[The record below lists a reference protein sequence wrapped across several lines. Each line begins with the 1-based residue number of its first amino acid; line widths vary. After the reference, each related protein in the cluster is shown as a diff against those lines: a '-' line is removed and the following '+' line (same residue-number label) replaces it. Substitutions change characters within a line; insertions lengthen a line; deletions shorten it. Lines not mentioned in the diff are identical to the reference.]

1 MTVACEPVSIVFPG
15 PVNPTR
21 LRHEWL
27 FSCLC
32 GWRLAL
38 KTVVFD
44 LDGTLADTSRDL
56 IRAAN
61 RCFEARNHQG
71 PLDPVADA
79 STAFDGGRAMLR
91 LGFSRLGESWS
102 EADVDGEYPVF
113 LEHYGRELD
122 RETRLYPHAEE
133 ALDTLLSRDFLLAV
147 CTNKP
152 EALALEL
159 LRRLGVLDRFRS
171 VLGADTLPV
180 RKPNPIHLL
189 ETIRRAGG
197 ERTASVLV
205 GDTDNDRATAKSA
218 GVPCVLVTFGPR
230 GLEVEN
236 LDPEWLLHDYRQ
248 LASLV
253 DMAIG
258 EIHAETGG

>member
-1 MTVACEPVSIVFPG
+1 M
-15 PVNPTR
+15 
-21 LRHEWL
+21 
-27 FSCLC
+27 
-32 GWRLAL
+32 

-61 RCFEARNHQG
+61 RCFESRNAG
-71 PLDPVADA
+71 SPLDPVADA

-91 LGFSRLGESWS
+91 LGFSRLGARWS

-113 LEHYGRELD
+113 LDHYGRELD

-133 ALDTLLSRDFLLAV
+133 ALDTLLSRNALLAV

-159 LRRLGVLDRFRS
+159 LRRLGILDRFRS

-180 RKPNPIHLL
+180 RKPNPVHLL

-197 ERTASVLV
+197 EPAASVLI

-218 GVPCVLVTFGPR
+218 GVPCMLVTFGPR
-230 GLEVEN
+230 GFDVER
-236 LDPEWLLHDYRQ
+236 LKPEWLLHDYRQ
-248 LASLV
+248 LASIV
-253 DMAIG
+253 DTVIDG
-258 EIHAETGG
+258 FRTKQGSRH